1 MAAGK
6 PQPNSTRRSPRRLP
20 RRSLRR
26 AVALLCAS
34 TLLGASAPMAASAQ
48 TPETSAWGLESERL
62 NRQGPLEVS
71 IVQVRP
77 QLARLGQQVQLQVRV
92 SNPSQQPVGNIV
104 VRLQRSGALASSNS
118 ALGALSSPEATFDV
132 ATAFATPFS
141 LNPGQSRDLN
151 VAVPISATTPEGL
164 DISEPGTYPLLVNV
178 NGRPDGDID
187 QLLAE
192 TRTLLPV
199 LGSPSGSRGAQAS
212 EATDDTA
219 GNPNDTDAPETDA
232 EAVSEE
238 EARTS
243 RTSEPAAVPLSLL
256 WPISAPVPIVGG
268 ETGDA
273 PAPPHLIMSNE
284 SLAEALAPGGRLDN
298 VLSSLEDA
306 FAAGG
311 GEQLRQATCLAIDP
325 ETLEAVARM
334 SGGFYLGDRRPS
346 PVQGTQRLRDSWGS
360 QNDADLTEVA
370 GSEDATQ
377 WLERLRLLSERTCTL
392 ALPWAGADMSAIAA
406 IGDENL
412 SMEALIAG
420 PQVISQHLNTS
431 PLRGVYLPAEGFL
444 TSASAPLYARAT
456 EQLPLGADGAFERRL
471 QEPLPTSAGA
481 AAATTTLVA
490 ANTLIDDT
498 GQPLRPGG
506 SGVLPDGSRAFGLP
520 SSLTSALAASG
531 HAPQTLASSE
541 RATRFDFRLDSGPA
555 RIQTA
560 TALLHQELVDAAA
573 GESTPV
579 VAAPPVGWS
588 PSAYDAT
595 TLLNAVTEQ
604 LRSGRAAS
612 VALPEALNL
621 SATRADAGALR
632 TIPEFA
638 DPAPVPETALAQA
651 RRSAREITDLT
662 TVMANDPRVALS
674 RYGFTQPLR
683 RDLLRATT
691 VMGRRSLGVSHSAAQ
706 RSAYYQDAVAAM
718 VRQLRQSVSLIAP
731 GGVYTRTTELAPIVV
746 VARNGLP
753 LPVPG
758 YVRIATGESV
768 NDEKFAADIPAK
780 GSVTVH
786 IATSS
791 VTAALRPAAREDAQT
806 RASLRRQKLS
816 MWLESESGQPI
827 SRSVSVSL
835 QPGIP
840 VGVLLV
846 GTVVIVIIGGYF
858 AAKRTGAF
866 RK

>member
-1 MAAGK
+1 M
-6 PQPNSTRRSPRRLP
+6 
-20 RRSLRR
+20 
-26 AVALLCAS
+26 
-34 TLLGASAPMAASAQ
+34 
-48 TPETSAWGLESERL
+48 
-62 NRQGPLEVS
+62 
-71 IVQVRP
+71 RP

-92 SNPSQQPVGNIV
+92 SNPSQEPVGNIV

-325 ETLEAVARM
+325 ETLDAVARM

-412 SMEALIAG
+412 SMEALIAQ
-420 PQVISQHLNTS
+420 QVISQHLNTS

-456 EQLPLGADGAFERRL
+456 EQLPLRADGAFERRL

-541 RATRFDFRLDSGPA
+541 RATRFDFRLDWRRRGFRPPPHSY
-555 RIQTA
+555 TKS
-560 TALLHQELVDAAA
+560 L
-573 GESTPV
+573 STP
-579 VAAPPVGWS
+579 PPASPPPWWRHRQWAGS

-816 MWLESESGQPI
+816 MWLESESA
-827 SRSVSVSL
+827 SRFL
-835 QPGIP
+835 
-840 VGVLLV
+840 
-846 GTVVIVIIGGYF
+846 
-858 AAKRTGAF
+858 AR
-866 RK
+866 